1 MTTPPFG
8 SDGVNMRLGTLLP
21 RAVVIALI
29 WVLATAAFTFAADK
43 TQLVSGATPKPDPAA
58 AQPPDLT
65 VPSVTGQA
73 FVFAKGML
81 EDSGFAWHVVGSV
94 HGYAGNQVIAQ
105 SPAAGTRVVDT
116 GAPTVVL
123 NLVRGKYA
131 ENGVPEDTPSY
142 TGTAIKLPGVTA
154 PAAPKSKPA
163 KKPVTKKPSRKPVTK
178 KPSRKPVT
186 KKPSRK
192 PVTKKPAKKPKA
204 VKKQTVKASAKRP
217 PAFESPR
224 APEEPLD
231 EIPLTARAG
240 QLAAWIDSRP
250 KRTNRNVQHWL
261 YQHAWIVTGAEFGW
275 WHGEQALVKLI
286 AVDQKVEQIWGM
298 GHRSEKVARRA
309 LAKVRR
315 LQK

>member
-1 MTTPPFG
+1 
-8 SDGVNMRLGTLLP
+8 MRLGTLLP
-21 RAVVIALI
+21 PAVVVALA
-29 WVLATAAFTFAADK
+29 WVLGTAAFTFAADQ
-43 TQLVSGATPKPDPAA
+43 TQLIGSTPKPNPAS
-58 AQPPDLT
+58 AQPPELT

-81 EDSGFAWHVVGSV
+81 EDSGFAWRVVGSV

-116 GAPTVVL
+116 GAPTIVL

-142 TGTAIKLPGVTA
+142 TGTAIKLAGVSE
-154 PAAPKSKPA
+154 PAVPKAKPVA
-163 KKPVTKKPSRKPVTK
+163 KKPVA
-178 KPSRKPVT
+178 
-186 KKPSRK
+186 
-192 PVTKKPAKKPKA
+192 KKPAAKPKKPARKHEA
-204 VKKQTVKASAKRP
+204 APKTPAKRP

-224 APEEPLD
+224 APKEPLD
-231 EIPLTARAG
+231 EIPLTARAD
-240 QLAAWIDSRP
+240 QLAAWIDSHP

-275 WHGEQALVKLI
+275 WHGDQALVKLI
-286 AVDQKVEQIWGM
+286 AVDQKVEEIWGI

-315 LQK
+315 REK

>member
-8 SDGVNMRLGTLLP
+8 SDGENMRFGTLLP
-21 RAVVIALI
+21 PAVVVALA
-29 WVLATAAFTFAADK
+29 WVLGTAAFTFAADQ
-43 TQLVSGATPKPDPAA
+43 TQLIGSTPKPNPAA
-58 AQPPDLT
+58 AKAPELT

-81 EDSGFAWHVVGSV
+81 EDSGFAWRVVGSV

-116 GAPTVVL
+116 GAPTIVL

-142 TGTAIKLPGVTA
+142 TGTAITLAGATER
-154 PAAPKSKPA
+154 AAPKA
-163 KKPVTKKPSRKPVTK
+163 KAKPVTKKPV
-178 KPSRKPVT
+178 
-186 KKPSRK
+186 
-192 PVTKKPAKKPKA
+192 AKKPVAKKPV
-204 VKKQTVKASAKRP
+204 VKRHVAKKHTVKAPKKRP

-224 APEEPLD
+224 APKEPLD
-231 EIPLTARAG
+231 EIPLTERADK
-240 QLAAWIDSRP
+240 LAAWIDSHPR
-250 KRTNRNVQHWL
+250 KTSRNVQHWL

-275 WHGEQALVKLI
+275 WHGDQALVKLI
-286 AVDQKVEQIWGM
+286 AVDQKVEGIWGI
-298 GHRSEKVARRA
+298 GHRSEKVARAA

-315 LQK
+315 REK